1 MILVLVDHDRGTI
14 DPLSLRAI
22 TAARKLTDQ
31 VEAIVVG
38 KDGAQ
43 VAQEIAG
50 YGAGRL
56 HVATNEALTDYA
68 PMASGRALQ
77 QMVQEIKP
85 LAVLAA
91 GSPRGN
97 EQLAHLAA
105 FLDLPMAAECSAIT
119 LGSNGSPHQV
129 TRARWAGNLF
139 EDALVHADLL
149 IATVLA
155 FSTEPEIVVGDTG
168 AVAVNEFEV
177 NLQPSDTLIKVLRRA
192 SEADGHADETS
203 GGVSLTDAK
212 VIVSG
217 GRGVGGPEGFGI
229 LEDLAGLLGG
239 TVGCSRVVTSSGWRP
254 HAEQVGQTGTK
265 VAPDLYLACG
275 ISGAMQHIAGCK
287 NSKTIVVINTDP
299 EAPILAYADY
309 AIIGDL
315 HKVIPALTAAVQK
328 ARG

>member
-14 DPLSLRAI
+14 DPLSLRAL
-22 TAARKLTDQ
+22 TAARKLSDQ
-31 VEAIVVG
+31 VEAIVIG
-38 KDGAQ
+38 RGGAQ
-43 VAQEIAG
+43 VAQEIAS
-50 YGAGRL
+50 YGVARL
-56 HVATNEALTDYA
+56 HVATHEALTDYA
-68 PMASGRALQ
+68 PMASGRAICQ
-77 QMVQEIKP
+77 IAGEVKP

-119 LGSNGSPHQV
+119 LGSDGSPHQV

-139 EDALVHADLL
+139 EDALVHAELL
-149 IATVLA
+149 VATVLA
-155 FSTEPEIVVGDTG
+155 FSTEPETVAGATG
-168 AVAVNEFEV
+168 AIDVKEFEV
-177 NLQPSDTLIKVLRRA
+177 NLQPTDTLIKVLRRA
-192 SEADGHADETS
+192 SESDGHAEENS

-229 LEDLAGLLGG
+229 LEELADLLGG
-239 TVGCSRVVTSSGWRP
+239 AVGCSRVVTSSGWRP

-265 VAPDLYLACG
+265 VAPELYLACG

-315 HKVIPALTAAVQK
+315 HKVIPALTAAVQRAK
-328 ARG
+328 A

>member
-1 MILVLVDHDRGTI
+1 MILVLIDHDRGVL
-14 DPLSLRAI
+14 DPLSLRAL
-22 TAARKLTDQ
+22 TAARKLSSD
-31 VEAIVVG
+31 VAAVVIG
-38 KDGAQ
+38 RDGEKL
-43 VAQEIAG
+43 VHEVG
-50 YGAGRL
+50 EYGANTL
-56 HVATNEALTDYA
+56 YVATNSEFADYT
-68 PMASGRALQ
+68 PRASGKALLEL
-77 QMVQEIKP
+77 VAKVNPE
-85 LAVLAA
+85 AVLAA

-105 FLDLPMAAECSAIT
+105 FMDLPMAAECSSIKI
-119 LGSNGSPHQV
+119 GNPHEV
-129 TRARWAGNLF
+129 TRARWAANIF

-155 FSTEPEIVVGDTG
+155 FSVEPEIVGG
-168 AVAVNEFEV
+168 SAELQEFEV
-177 NLQPSDTLIKVLRRA
+177 TLDTADTLVRVIGRGNESKI
-192 SEADGHADETS
+192 
-203 GGVSLTDAK
+203 GGISLTDAK

-229 LEDLAGLLGG
+229 LEELAGLLGG

-299 EAPILAYADY
+299 EAPILSYADY

-315 HKVIPALTAAVQK
+315 HKVIPALTAAVK
-328 ARG
+328 AARG